1 MVSDA
6 DRALLA
12 LAVEARG
19 RAHAPYSRYHV
30 GAAVRTASGRE
41 FLGCNVEI
49 SSFSL
54 TCCAERVAVFKAV
67 SEGETRIVAV
77 AVVTEDD
84 PPASPCGAC
93 RQVLYDFGGAELRVL
108 IGHADGSPARSF
120 SLGELLPA
128 AFGPDNLLSR

>member
-1 MVSDA
+1 MVSEL
-6 DRALLA
+6 ALLS

-30 GAAVRTASGRE
+30 GAAVLCEDGRV
-41 FLGCNVEI
+41 FSGCNVEI

-67 SEGETRIVAV
+67 SEGATRLSAV

-93 RQVLYDFGGAELRVL
+93 RQVLYDFGGADLRVV
-108 IGHADGSPARSF
+108 IGHADGSLAQSLT
-120 SLGELLPA
+120 LGELLPR
-128 AFGPDNLLSR
+128 AFGPENLLSRG